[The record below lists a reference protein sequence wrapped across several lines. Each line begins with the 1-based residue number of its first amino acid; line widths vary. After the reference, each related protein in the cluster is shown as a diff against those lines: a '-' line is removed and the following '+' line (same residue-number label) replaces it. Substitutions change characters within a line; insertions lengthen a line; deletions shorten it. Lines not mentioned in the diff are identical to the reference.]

1 MRRVGLARADRRN
14 TIDRRSAGSGH
25 SSLFRC
31 TMRSKLHESCRER
44 RVDRT
49 RMAAGAVARAAEE
62 EEAAWAAEA
71 RVEAGVAV
79 EAAAVAW
86 SID

>member
-1 MRRVGLARADRRN
+1 
-14 TIDRRSAGSGH
+14 
-25 SSLFRC
+25 
-31 TMRSKLHESCRER
+31 
-44 RVDRT
+44 
-49 RMAAGAVARAAEE
+49 MAAGAVARAAEE

-79 EAAAVAW
+79 EAAAGAW